1 MSTFIYD
8 LDKIIPPG
16 GREEGGGRHVAVVE
30 CRVTAHSYNQG
41 VVMEPGW

>member
-16 GREEGGGRHVAVVE
+16 GREEGGTSVVE

-41 VVMEPGW
+41 VVMEQGW